1 LELEDA
7 IVAERPD
14 ASSSLRDKEKVWEPS
29 ACAAFAKAVVPIRL
43 MLIGP
48 AEGCF
53 RRSEMDLETSGM
65 SVTEGA
71 MVGTEVGAESGQTRN
86 VTLWSTQSINGLCWV
101 SQSSPSTARKSES
114 NWVTK
119 YLME

>member
-1 LELEDA
+1 M
-7 IVAERPD
+7 
-14 ASSSLRDKEKVWEPS
+14 RDKEKVWEPS
-29 ACAAFAKAVVPIRL
+29 AHAAFAKAVAPIRL

-48 AEGCF
+48 VEVILGGSETD
-53 RRSEMDLETSGM
+53 SEMSGT

-71 MVGTEVGAESGQTRN
+71 MAGMEVGAESGQTWN

-101 SQSSPSTARKSES
+101 SQSSPSTAGKSES
-114 NWVTK
+114 NWLTI

>member
-1 LELEDA
+1 
-7 IVAERPD
+7 
-14 ASSSLRDKEKVWEPS
+14 
-29 ACAAFAKAVVPIRL
+29 

-53 RRSEMDLETSGM
+53 RGLETDLETSGM

-71 MVGTEVGAESGQTRN
+71 MAGAEVGVESGQTWN
-86 VTLWSTQSINGLCWV
+86 VTLQSTQSINRLCWV
-101 SQSSPSTARKSES
+101 SQSSPSTAGKSES